1 MRSPCQIETSF
12 SHFSQV
18 SASGIH
24 RFKHCPT
31 STDNIKSGSIGIKSF
46 EVGVRSQPTPNPS
59 GGGEGPSHIMSGSI
73 VCV

>member
-46 EVGVRSQPTPNPS
+46 EVGVRSQPTPPPPRRGRTES
-59 GGGEGPSHIMSGSI
+59 GGKKFMKIW
-73 VCV
+73 